1 MRIFSTPRWMLVLTL
16 MTGLMAPLASWGQ
29 ASQSLEDRLR
39 AELRNTT
46 QQLRDLQSRQ
56 ARLEA
61 ARADAEAQRDA
72 ALERVKALQARLDTV
87 EGKMDAQRRA
97 SHSRIAAT
105 QERAEQVRGAYD
117 ELLTLA
123 RQKEAQRLTLEKQT
137 RQQSAALQTCEERN
151 KELFQAG
158 REILDAYQSLGSGSL
173 FRMRQP
179 LSASARVK
187 FENQAQEFGDRLY
200 NNQVQVVEKPETPSD
215 GGESG
220 EQSAEVERDER
231 AQ

>member
-1 MRIFSTPRWMLVLTL
+1 MRIFLTPRRMLVLTL
-16 MTGLMAPLASWGQ
+16 MLGLMMPLASWGQ
-29 ASQSLEDRLR
+29 ASQSLEERLR

-72 ALERVKALQARLDTV
+72 ALERVETLQARVNAT
-87 EGKMDAQRRA
+87 EGEMDAQRRA
-97 SHSRIAAT
+97 SQSRIVAS

-117 ELLTLA
+117 ELLSLA
-123 RQKEAQRLTLEKQT
+123 REKEAQRLTLEKQT

-158 REILDAYQSLGSGSL
+158 RDILDAYQNLGSGSL

-187 FENQAQEFGDRLY
+187 FENQAQGFGDRLY

-215 GGESG
+215 GGESD
-220 EQSAEVERDER
+220 EQSVEVERDER

>member
-1 MRIFSTPRWMLVLTL
+1 MRIFLTPRWVLALML
-16 MTGLMAPLASWGQ
+16 MIGLMAPLSSWGQ
-29 ASQSLEDRLR
+29 ASQSLEERLR

-72 ALERVKALQARLDTV
+72 ALERVKVLQTRLDAV

-117 ELLTLA
+117 ELLALA
-123 RQKEAQRLTLEKQT
+123 RQKEAQRLTLEKQA
-137 RQQSAALQTCEERN
+137 RQKTAALRTCVERN
-151 KELFQAG
+151 EELYKAG
-158 REILDAYQSLGSGSL
+158 REILDAYQNLGSGSL

-179 LSASARVK
+179 LAASARVK
-187 FENQAQEFGDRLY
+187 FENQAQDYGDRLY
-200 NNQVQVVEKPETPSD
+200 NNQVQVVEKPETPPD
-215 GGESG
+215 GGESD
-220 EQSAEVERDER
+220 EQSVEVERDER